1 MTLKNFNTNMVFLES
16 QSNTIKNLVKDNQTR
31 LNKVIMGLD
40 TMNENLGDLDDNL
53 DQIDT
58 LMNSIK
64 EK

>member
-1 MTLKNFNTNMVFLES
+1 MVFLES